1 VKDLTE
7 TRKVEVLALRDTYLK
22 MSRTPMKELDL
33 SLRDELI
40 QLVRHSVNT
49 SQWWR
54 NQMKNANLNATS
66 MQELVSTLP
75 ITSRSDVQ
83 DDFEEMK
90 IYIPNTDLKD
100 YILQKTTG
108 STGQPIQVIK
118 YNPLYSRDIDAIT
131 LLEWKWHKRDVRK
144 KMGLFR
150 LGANDADEVRA
161 GPPLEYLGN
170 AAPMFQRSSVD
181 RTTDELLD
189 ALVQHKPSYL
199 LTNPMSLKLIAQAQM
214 EKPRKISPIE
224 QILTLADRVDDS
236 LREIVLKAFN
246 AKIVDRYSSVEFG
259 MIALQCPEHNH
270 LHVIVPNVHLEVV
283 DEKNKPIPI
292 GEPGRVLITGLHTF
306 AMPMIRYE
314 QGDIVTLGKTCD
326 TGITWP
332 VIESVHGR
340 VRSYIDGP
348 DGERKLLTLFTADF
362 LLMREIQDFRLV
374 KFNDEAVFIA
384 QTRDE
389 LTDEQNLRIVKSLQN
404 DVFRGDQRIRILT
417 QRQNLRPPKWKVR
430 EIYLLEMNSD
440 TNWQIED
447 IDKLLEE
454 SEIDETSSR

>member
-1 VKDLTE
+1 
-7 TRKVEVLALRDTYLK
+7 
-22 MSRTPMKELDL
+22 
-33 SLRDELI
+33 
-40 QLVRHSVNT
+40 
-49 SQWWR
+49 
-54 NQMKNANLNATS
+54 
-66 MQELVSTLP
+66 
-75 ITSRSDVQ
+75 
-83 DDFEEMK
+83 
-90 IYIPNTDLKD
+90 
-100 YILQKTTG
+100 
-108 STGQPIQVIK
+108 
-118 YNPLYSRDIDAIT
+118 
-131 LLEWKWHKRDVRK
+131 
-144 KMGLFR
+144 
-150 LGANDADEVRA
+150 
-161 GPPLEYLGN
+161 
-170 AAPMFQRSSVD
+170 
-181 RTTDELLD
+181 
-189 ALVQHKPSYL
+189 
-199 LTNPMSLKLIAQAQM
+199 
-214 EKPRKISPIE
+214 
-224 QILTLADRVDDS
+224 
-236 LREIVLKAFN
+236 
-246 AKIVDRYSSVEFG
+246 VDRYSSVEFG

-283 DEKNKPIPI
+283 DEKNNPVPI

-430 EIYLLEMNSD
+430 EIYLLERNSD